1 MSIAARPTA
10 FIAIDEKR
18 KGSIAPTKRPAITV
32 GSATLIA
39 EMPVCCMKAA
49 NRAKAVIAAEAIAKP
64 LPMAAVVLP
73 TASSLSVRS
82 RTSGAW

>member
-1 MSIAARPTA
+1 MSIAATPTA

-18 KGSIAPTKRPAITV
+18 KGSMPPRKRPAMTR
-32 GSATLIA
+32 GLLML
-39 EMPVCCMKAA
+39 MPVMPAVCANAA
-49 NRAKAVIAAEAIAKP
+49 NSARAVMAAEPMAKP

-82 RTSGAW
+82 RT